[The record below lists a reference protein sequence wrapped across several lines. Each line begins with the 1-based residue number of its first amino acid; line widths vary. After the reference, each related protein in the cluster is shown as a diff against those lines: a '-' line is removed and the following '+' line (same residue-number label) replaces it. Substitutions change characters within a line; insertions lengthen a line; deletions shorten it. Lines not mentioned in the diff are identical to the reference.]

1 MKKINMMSRII
12 LVVITFILFSIMII
26 NEDSSWNIVPGIFS
40 LIVFGLS
47 FPSTILA
54 EKIIKIGNKINNKLL
69 KIAYYIFLPII
80 LLVICLAIYI
90 IALYIDDTF
99 ITTPNELG
107 AALGQALL
115 FLFIV
120 IVGVIVIILPYIQAV
135 IINILKRIIK

>member
-1 MKKINMMSRII
+1 M
-12 LVVITFILFSIMII
+12 VVITFILFSIMII

-90 IALYIDDTF
+90 IALYIYDTF

-120 IVGVIVIILPYIQAV
+120 AVGVIVIILPYIQAV

>member
-1 MKKINMMSRII
+1 M
-12 LVVITFILFSIMII
+12 VVITFILFSIMII

-54 EKIIKIGNKINNKLL
+54 ERIIKIGNKINNKLL

-80 LLVICLAIYI
+80 LLVICLAIYM
-90 IALYIDDTF
+90 IALYIYDTF
-99 ITTPNELG
+99 ITTPNEIG

-115 FLFIV
+115 LLFIV
-120 IVGVIVIILPYIQAV
+120 TVGVIVIILPYIQAV